1 MISRAPALVAVML
14 ALSACASNPPT
25 GPVSI
30 DYRALDPTTAPRP
43 APAAAPA
50 AVAPYRP
57 PPAGAPSISSMPA
70 VQEAAAL
77 PAQIGARPGGSL
89 VQPRDNPSAR
99 AIPVQRGDSLY
110 AISQRHSV
118 NMRAL
123 IETNRLE
130 PPYALDVG
138 QVVYLPPPNIHVVQ
152 QGETLYSVSRR
163 YNVDTRSLALLNGLS
178 RPWTVWPG
186 DELLLPPLA
195 RDQAR
200 RTAVAPVPAAPIS
213 AAPGGVAARPAPEA
227 PAAAPL
233 AQGQGLAAANRRAV
247 NPESGNFRFL
257 WPVQGPVLRG
267 YGVGPDNQRN
277 DGVNI
282 SVSRGMDVRSAAA
295 GEVVYSG
302 SELSGFGNLLLIR
315 HTDGWVSAY
324 AHLELPLVREGDRV
338 GQGAVIARAG
348 QTGSVDRPQVHFEL
362 RRGRDPVDPTAHMP
376 ALQDR

>member
-1 MISRAPALVAVML
+1 MTSRAPLFLAAMLVT
-14 ALSACASNPPT
+14 SACASNPPSS
-25 GPVSI
+25 PVVI
-30 DYRALDPTTAPRP
+30 DYRSVDPTTAARS
-43 APAAAPA
+43 APAAQAP
-50 AVAPYRP
+50 VAPYRP
-57 PPAGAPSISSMPA
+57 PAAAPSTMPA

-77 PAQIGARPGGSL
+77 PPLSGARPGGSL
-89 VQPRDNPSAR
+89 RQPRDNPSAR
-99 AIPVQRGDSLY
+99 AISVSRGDSLY
-110 AISQRHSV
+110 AISQKHSV

-130 PPYALDVG
+130 PPYALEVG

-163 YNVDTRSLALLNGLS
+163 YNVDTRSLALLNQLQ

-195 RDQAR
+195 RDQSR
-200 RTAVAPVPAAPIS
+200 RTPPVAAPVSAPASNPRTPPLLPAAS
-213 AAPGGVAARPAPEA
+213 
-227 PAAAPL
+227 PL
-233 AQGQGLAAANRRAV
+233 AEGQGLAAANRHAV
-247 NPESGNFRFL
+247 NPASGNFRFL
-257 WPVQGPVLRG
+257 WPVSGPVLRG
-267 YGVGPDNQRN
+267 YGVGADGQRN

-282 SVSRGMDVRSAAA
+282 AVSRGAEVRAAAA

-315 HTDGWVSAY
+315 HPEGWVSAY
-324 AHLELPLVREGDRV
+324 GHLEGPLVREGDRV

-348 QTGSVDRPQVHFEL
+348 QTGSVNRPQVHFEL

-376 ALQDR
+376 PLQDRAS